1 MKGEQPLPF
10 VDHFTFIA
18 PYYDRIFGQSST
30 DDLIGYL
37 EPRAGQQVLDVGGG
51 TGRVAEQLAGLV
63 CSVCVLDPSAGM
75 VLEGQRKGIC
85 VIRGEAETLPY
96 AGGVFDRIMMVD
108 AFHHLRDQSQAA
120 KELMRVLAPGG
131 RVVIEE
137 PDITH
142 LGVRLVALGEKL
154 LLMRSQF
161 RAPQFIQRL
170 FQAQSGRVRVE
181 RQAYTAWVIVEKPE
195 AAWGGVR

>member
-1 MKGEQPLPF
+1 
-10 VDHFTFIA
+10 
-18 PYYDRIFGQSST
+18 
-30 DDLIGYL
+30 
-37 EPRAGQQVLDVGGG
+37 
-51 TGRVAEQLAGLV
+51 
-63 CSVCVLDPSAGM
+63 
-75 VLEGQRKGIC
+75 
-85 VIRGEAETLPY
+85 
-96 AGGVFDRIMMVD
+96 
-108 AFHHLRDQSQAA
+108 
-120 KELMRVLAPGG
+120 LAPGG